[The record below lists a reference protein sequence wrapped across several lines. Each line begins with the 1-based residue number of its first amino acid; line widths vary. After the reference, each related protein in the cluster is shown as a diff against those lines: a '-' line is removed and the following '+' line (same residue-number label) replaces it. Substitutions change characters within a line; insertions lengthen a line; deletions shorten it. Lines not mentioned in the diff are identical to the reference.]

1 MHSYQKRKIIR
12 ITTIPISL
20 IVLLKGQLGFM
31 NQFYE
36 VIGVSNTGPELNT
49 VERNEKIRTVP
60 IPMTR
65 TISPI
70 QDIKSLYHLIK
81 LFKREK
87 PFIVH
92 SHTPK
97 AGIVAMLAAR
107 IAGVPNRL
115 HTVAGMP
122 LLEVKGF
129 KRTILDI
136 VEKLTYSCATKVY
149 PNSNGLYEIIIANK
163 YCIPRKLKVLANGSS
178 NGINTEYFDPQLY
191 NADYKL
197 KFRRAYQINEND
209 FVFVFVGRLVGDKG
223 INELVQAFQTL
234 NDKFVNAKLLLVG
247 PEEAHL
253 DPLQHETIETIASH
267 RNIIAV
273 GGQSDVRPF
282 FAIANALTFPSYRE
296 GFPNVVL
303 QAGAMGLPSIVSNI
317 NGCNEIIAENENG
330 VIVPV
335 KDVSLL
341 TNAMIQFIADPEK
354 TLYMAS
360 NAREAIMARYN
371 QKVVW
376 NAILAEYQNLET
388 YV

>member
-1 MHSYQKRKIIR
+1 
-12 ITTIPISL
+12 
-20 IVLLKGQLGFM
+20 M